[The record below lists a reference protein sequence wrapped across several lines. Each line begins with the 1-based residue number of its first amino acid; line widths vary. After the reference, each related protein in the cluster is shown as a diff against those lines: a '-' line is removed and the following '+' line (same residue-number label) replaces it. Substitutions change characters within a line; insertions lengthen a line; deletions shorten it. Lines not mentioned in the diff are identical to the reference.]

1 MTKAE
6 REALKAEFVTGDYRT
21 LKEFCEAKG
30 IAYNGSFRTIAGKEH
45 WVQDK
50 IGHCRQIKDNSVA
63 KSEQKRVEENVRDVT
78 ARQDETLTI
87 ANSIK
92 SVAMR
97 LLKNPKLTAKEANA
111 LASALYRVN
120 EIERGILIGRE
131 NVSSD
136 GIQPIIQILD
146 CAKDGVDDE

>member
-21 LKEFCEAKG
+21 LKEFATAKSLPYG
-30 IAYNGSFRTIAGKEH
+30 EIRKASFQDDWLGTKKEH
-45 WVQDK
+45 EE
-50 IGHCRQIKDNSVA
+50 QIANKTIKKA
-63 KSEQKRVEENVRDVT
+63 EQKRVDDNVRNI
-78 ARQDETLTI
+78 AHRQDETLNI

-92 SVAMR
+92 AVAIR
-97 LLKNPKLTAKEANA
+97 LLKNPKLTAKETNS

-120 EIERGILIGRE
+120 EIEKGILLGKE
-131 NVSSD
+131 DVSTE

-146 CAKDGVDDE
+146 CSKDGDDE